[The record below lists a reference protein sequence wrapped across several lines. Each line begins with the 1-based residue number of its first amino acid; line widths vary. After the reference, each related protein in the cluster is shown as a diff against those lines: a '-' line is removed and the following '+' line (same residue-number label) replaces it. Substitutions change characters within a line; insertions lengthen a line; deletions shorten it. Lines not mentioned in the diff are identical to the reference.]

1 MQTNKDRV
9 AVVAIV
15 DGWRVEGQMHV
26 LSGSRLTD
34 SLNSRSQE
42 FLALTDAKVFDAT
55 TGELRMET
63 PYLAL
68 NRTSICMVLNAE

>member
-1 MQTNKDRV
+1 MHTNKDRM

-26 LSGSRLTD
+26 LADSRLTD
-34 SLNSRSQE
+34 ALNSRSKD
-42 FLALTDAKVFDAT
+42 FLALTDAKLYDVA

-68 NRTSICMVLNAE
+68 NRTAICMVLNAE

>member
-1 MQTNKDRV
+1 VHTNKDRV

-34 SLNSRSQE
+34 SLNSRSMD
-42 FLALTDAKVFDAT
+42 FLALTDAKVFDVT

>member
-1 MQTNKDRV
+1 MHTNKEAV

-15 DGWRVEGQMHV
+15 DGWRVEGLMHV

-34 SLNSRSQE
+34 SLNSRSTD
-42 FLALTDAKVFDAT
+42 FLALTDAKVYDVV

-68 NRTSICMVLNAE
+68 NRTAISIVLNAE

>member
-1 MQTNKDRV
+1 MHTNKDRV

-26 LSGSRLTD
+26 LSDSRLTD
-34 SLNSRSQE
+34 SLNSRSKD
-42 FLALTDAKVFDAT
+42 FLALTDARVFDVK

-68 NRTSICMVLNAE
+68 NRASICMVLNAE

>member
-1 MQTNKDRV
+1 MHTNKDTV

-15 DGWRVEGQMHV
+15 DGWRVEGLMHV

-34 SLNSRSQE
+34 SLNSRSKD
-42 FLALTDAKVFDAT
+42 FLALTDAKVYDVVT
-55 TGELRMET
+55 NELRMET

-68 NRTSICMVLNAE
+68 NRTAVCMVLNAE